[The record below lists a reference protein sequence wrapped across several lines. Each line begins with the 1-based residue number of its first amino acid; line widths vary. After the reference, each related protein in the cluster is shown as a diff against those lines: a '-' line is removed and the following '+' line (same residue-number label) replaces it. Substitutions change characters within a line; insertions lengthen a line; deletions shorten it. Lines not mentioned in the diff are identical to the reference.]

1 MKKILF
7 LILILFSSNI
17 FAETFNI
24 IVSGKPGG
32 TFHTRSMLMHDA
44 LVDAGHQVNLINA
57 GDIGKSSQIYKT
69 TSDPVIMPWID
80 SANLIQNLQPNQDT
94 FLILEYRSP
103 IVFCSK
109 LYKDFDVPEI
119 LIGHSASWPIDIFD
133 SLEQHTGNK
142 VKPIPYRNSNDL
154 LLGFL
159 ANEIDY
165 IAISLSKLNEL
176 PASSCFAV
184 TSNTKTL
191 GINSLDQILPNY
203 KYNYINQHAYWLAR
217 NQDVKTIREI
227 IISAIQSEKYKNWIQ
242 SQLFISDL
250 TFNEN
255 DLQQSQQGALDWGL
269 KQNEN

>member
-1 MKKILF
+1 MKKVILL
-7 LILILFSSNI
+7 LIFFCINV

-44 LVDAGHQVNLINA
+44 LLELGHEVNLINA
-57 GDIGKSSQIYKT
+57 GDLSKASQIFQT
-69 TSDPVIMPWID
+69 TNSAVIMPWID

-109 LYKDFDVPEI
+109 LYKDFNVPEI
-119 LIGHSASWPIDIFD
+119 IIGHSASWPIDIFD
-133 SLEQHTGNK
+133 SLEKHTGNK

-184 TSNTKTL
+184 TSNKNTFGIKT
-191 GINSLDQILPNY
+191 LDQILPNY
-203 KYNYINQHAYWLAR
+203 NYKHINQHAYWLSK

-227 IISAIQSEKYKNWIQ
+227 IISAIQSKKYKNWIQ